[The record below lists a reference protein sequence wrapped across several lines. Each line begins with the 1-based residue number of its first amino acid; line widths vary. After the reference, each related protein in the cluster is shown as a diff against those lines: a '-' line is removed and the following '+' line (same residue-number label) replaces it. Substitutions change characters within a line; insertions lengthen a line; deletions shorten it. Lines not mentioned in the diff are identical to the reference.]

1 MLLVTT
7 DTVGAAAYARMVREG
22 VIAPVLAGVAIPRDI
37 ALTPALRHH
46 ALAAVVPQDA
56 QATAL
61 AALWAHGC
69 APVPDVIDLRCH
81 ARQHSAGSLPG
92 PPTIVHVVHGHEH
105 GTMAPVADV
114 AQAAS
119 DALRWSPLA
128 LAVPAVLCAL
138 DAGLVTGA
146 QLRAGEVAGGREGLV
161 AVEEAVR
168 QREASA
174 VQVRLEPVMRRAS

>member
-1 MLLVTT
+1 MLLVTA

-22 VIAPVLAGVAIPRDI
+22 VIAPVLAGVALPRDI
-37 ALTPALRHH
+37 VLTPALRHH
-46 ALAAVVPQDA
+46 ALAAVVPWDA

-69 APVPDVIDLRCH
+69 APVPEVIDLRCH
-81 ARQHSAGSLPG
+81 ARQDPSGSLPG
-92 PPTIVHVVHGHEH
+92 PPRIVHVVKGRQDGAVE
-105 GTMAPVADV
+105 PVAAV
-114 AQAAS
+114 AQACS

-138 DAGLVTGA
+138 DAGLVTGP
-146 QLRAGEVAGGREGLV
+146 QLRAGSVDGDHEGLV

-168 QREASA
+168 QREASTG
-174 VQVRLEPVMRRAS
+174 QVRLEPVMRRAS